1 MISGDVIFT
10 KGDLVLNCQQG
21 QHIEK
26 LGIVILHDEVSST
39 KEDLSFTA
47 DTLKFY
53 SIKNQLLGIGRSHA
67 WTPEYDLKADSIT
80 LFTTQDS
87 GIASGNVTL
96 IQNGQVLT
104 AEKIIYKNYPNLGEI
119 SYTAFGNVIIK
130 DSVVT
135 ATSDS

>member
-10 KGDLVLNCQQG
+10 KGDLILNCQQG

-53 SIKNQLLGIGRSHA
+53 SSA
-67 WTPEYDLKADSIT
+67 LK
-80 LFTTQDS
+80 
-87 GIASGNVTL
+87 
-96 IQNGQVLT
+96 
-104 AEKIIYKNYPNLGEI
+104 
-119 SYTAFGNVIIK
+119 
-130 DSVVT
+130 VVY
-135 ATSDS
+135 